1 MDKMKQVLV
10 TGATGFIGFEVA
22 RQLSKQGYRPRLL
35 VRRPLRAAIL
45 ASLEADLI
53 QGDLESPDSL
63 SRVVQGVDTIIHLG
77 ARAIFEEYS
86 LVRPTI
92 VDGSISLMEAAV
104 SAGVQ
109 KFVYSSSLLVY
120 GDQPEAIDENTPVGP
135 QSGYGQAKVEAE
147 EALSEIAQRSGMDLA
162 LIRLPHV
169 YGAHDLMFNQVRH
182 GLVLFPGNGKNYFAH
197 MHVEDAARILI
208 GVAEADWKGT
218 LPVADDL
225 ATNWNEFFAEI
236 RKYYPR
242 FREFG
247 MPMWIALM
255 GTYLMTP
262 LRRLRNV
269 PSLYTPQAVRS
280 WNLNLTVKS
289 GLLWN
294 ELGIKP
300 SYPTIHQ
307 GIPAVLDACIEFQ
320 WIHPIADRKG

>member
-1 MDKMKQVLV
+1 MGKMRQVLV

-22 RQLSKQGYRPRLL
+22 RQLSEPGYRPRLL

-45 ASLEADLI
+45 ASLDADLI
-53 QGDLESPDSL
+53 QGDLKSAESL
-63 SRVVQGVDTIIHLG
+63 SRAVQGVDTIIHLG

-92 VDGSISLMEAAV
+92 VDGSIALMEAAA
-104 SAGVQ
+104 SAGVR

-120 GDQPEAIDENTPVGP
+120 GDQTKAIDENTPVGP

-147 EALSEIAQRSGMDLA
+147 MALSEIAERSAMDLA

-169 YGAHDLMFNQVRH
+169 YGAHDLMFNQVRQ

-197 MHVEDAARILI
+197 MHVEDAARILLA
-208 GVAEADWKGT
+208 VAKADWKGT
-218 LPVADDL
+218 IPVADDL

-236 RKYYPR
+236 KKYYPR
-242 FREFG
+242 FRELG

-269 PSLYTPQAVRS
+269 PSLYTPQAVQS

-300 SYPTIHQ
+300 NYPTIYQ
-307 GIPAVLDACIEFQ
+307 GIPAVLDACIQFR

>member
-1 MDKMKQVLV
+1 MRQVLV
-10 TGATGFIGFEVA
+10 TGATGFIGLEVA
-22 RQLSKQGYRPRLL
+22 RQLSEQGYKPRLL
-35 VRRPLRAAIL
+35 VRRPLRAALI
-45 ASLEADLI
+45 ASFEADLV
-53 QGDLESPDSL
+53 QGDLESPESL
-63 SRVVQGVDTIIHLG
+63 SRAVQGVDTIIHLG

-92 VDGSISLMEAAV
+92 VDGSIALMEAAA
-104 SAGVQ
+104 SAGVR

-120 GDQPEAIDENTPVGP
+120 ADQTEAIDDNTPVGP

-147 EALSEIAQRSGMDLA
+147 KALSEIAESASMDLA

-169 YGAHDLMFNQVRH
+169 YGAHDLMFNQVRQ

-197 MHVEDAARILI
+197 MHVEDAARILLA
-208 GVAEADWKGT
+208 VAVADWKGT
-218 LPVADDL
+218 IPVADDL
-225 ATNWNEFFAEI
+225 AVNWNEFFSEI
-236 RKYYPR
+236 KKYYPR

-255 GTYLMTP
+255 GTHLMTP

-300 SYPTIHQ
+300 NYPTIYQ
-307 GIPAVLDACIEFQ
+307 GIPAVLDACIQFR
-320 WIHPIADRKG
+320 WIHPIADRKA